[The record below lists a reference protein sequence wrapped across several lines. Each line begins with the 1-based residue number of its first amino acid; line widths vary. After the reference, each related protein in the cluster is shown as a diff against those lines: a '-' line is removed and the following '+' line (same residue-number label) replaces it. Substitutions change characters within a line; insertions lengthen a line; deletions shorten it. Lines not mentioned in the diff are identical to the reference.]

1 MNKIENWQDT
11 NTFHHGEFW
20 DLLKLVEVS
29 PSIPEIGI
37 EGDGA
42 VEPSACKP

>member
-1 MNKIENWQDT
+1 LRDGVGVVLAAI
-11 NTFHHGEFW
+11 